1 MSVNRRTALRG
12 GAIAAASVAL
22 ASSAA
27 GTAFASTA
35 SVGAAANTDT
45 TTGGAA
51 DPASIVKA
59 YRELQAGINR
69 PSPERAAALVNLD
82 RVAKA
87 YNASM
92 TVTGDQLWADLP
104 KGPGSNSFPSMYGR
118 LRAIS
123 VNWATPGG
131 ALYHDPTVL
140 ARVKAALEI
149 LYVNQ
154 YNENTD
160 EIGNWYSYEIGVPYY
175 LLHSLVSVSDQ
186 LTAAE
191 LTRYLQPVLR
201 FTGNPNIRTNNPTL
215 AETGANRGDKA
226 LIAVVSGALLSDTVR
241 IAKGIDAIT
250 DVVGGGSASL
260 VGRVTKGDGYH
271 PDGSFIQHDVIPYAG
286 HYGLVLLT
294 AFAGLIHVTDGTAY
308 ALNADL
314 RQKIYDTVADTYA
327 PFVFAGSMMEPVRGR
342 MLSRQG
348 ETAHDAGKQLTGA
361 VVLLALSAPDATKKQ
376 LSGLVAEWIG
386 ENKFAPYYEIPDPE
400 RFSPGPDLVAI
411 PGIEF
416 GQELLSSK
424 VSTAKAVAVNR
435 VYGQQDR
442 IVHVTENWSASLGV
456 ASTRICRYESVN
468 GQNLHG
474 WYVGDGVLYTFQ
486 PKSQGHYTDVY
497 WPTVDPTLLP
507 GATSKAGT
515 PPKPPTSG
523 PLTPNPHTGGVRWD
537 DRHGA
542 YALDLITEDGT
553 LTAKKSWFFT
563 PEGIVCLG
571 AGITDTSGAEVRTAI
586 ENRNLG
592 ENGSGSLT
600 ADFCS
605 VPVTPGRSTALRR
618 PRWLH
623 LDGVGGYVVLDGS
636 DVTALRED
644 RTGSWRDVDTGANT
658 KGTTVPY
665 TRRYQKLVLSHGVN
679 PAGASYAYA
688 VLPTASRPATV
699 ASSLAWRVRSNTATS
714 QAIRL
719 WDSTLLANFFAA
731 GSVEE
736 LTVSGPASV
745 AVGRTRSGWK
755 IAVSDPTQ
763 LQTSIEVTVRRK
775 SVDVPVAGTFGATQ
789 VVSLAD

>member
-1 MSVNRRTALRG
+1 MPVNRRTALRG
-12 GAIAAASVAL
+12 GAIAAATAAL
-22 ASSAA
+22 AA
-27 GTAFASTA
+27 GTSSATFASVASASTEAAGATA
-35 SVGAAANTDT
+35 TGVAAT
-45 TTGGAA
+45 
-51 DPASIVKA
+51 ASIVKA
-59 YRELQAGINR
+59 YKELQVGINR
-69 PSPERAAALVNLD
+69 PSPERAAALSNLD

-104 KGPGSNSFPSMYGR
+104 KGPGSDNFPSMYGR

-131 ALYHDPTVL
+131 ALYNDPTVL

-154 YNENTD
+154 YNENTG

-175 LLHSLVSVSDQ
+175 LLHSLVSISDQ

-191 LTRYLQPVLR
+191 ITRYLQPVLR
-201 FTGNPNIRTNNPTL
+201 FTGNPNIRTNTPTL

-226 LIAVVSGALLSDTVR
+226 LIAIVSGALLGDTAR

-250 DVVGGGSASL
+250 DVVGGGVANL

-294 AFAGLIHVTDGTAY
+294 AFSGLIHVTDGTEY

-327 PFVFAGSMMEPVRGR
+327 PFVFAGSLMEPVRGR

-348 ETAHDAGKQLTGA
+348 ETAHDAGKQLTVA
-361 VVLLALSAPDATKKQ
+361 VAVLALSAPDATKQQ

-386 ENKFAPYYEIPDPE
+386 ENKFAPYYQIPDPE
-400 RFSPGPDLVAI
+400 RFAPGPDLVAI
-411 PGIEF
+411 PGIEYA
-416 GQELLSSK
+416 QELLSAK
-424 VSTAKAVAVNR
+424 VSAAKAVATNR
-435 VYGQQDR
+435 IFGQQDR
-442 IVHVTENWSASLGV
+442 LVHITEGWSASLGV
-456 ASTRICRYESVN
+456 SSTRICRYESVN

-474 WYVGDGVLYTFQ
+474 WYVGDGTLYTFQ
-486 PKSQGHYTDVY
+486 PAAQGHYSDVY

-507 GATSKAGT
+507 GATTKAGT

-523 PLTPNPHTGGVRWD
+523 PLTPNAHTGGVRWD
-537 DRHGA
+537 ASHGA
-542 YALDLITEDGT
+542 YALDFVSEDTT

-571 AGITDTSGAEVRTAI
+571 AGITEKSGAEVRTAI

-592 ENGSGSLT
+592 ENGHGSLI
-600 ADFCS
+600 ADARL
-605 VPVTPGRSTALRR
+605 VPTTLGKSTVLRR
-618 PRWLH
+618 SRWLH
-623 LDGVGGYVVLDGS
+623 LDGVGGYVVLDGA

-688 VLPTASRPATV
+688 VLPTASLLSTV
-699 ASSLAWRVRSNTATS
+699 ASSLAWRVRSNTATV

-719 WDSTLLANFFAA
+719 WDNTLLANFFAA
-731 GSVEE
+731 GSADE

-745 AVGRTRSGWK
+745 ALGRTRGGWK

-763 LQTSIEVTVRRK
+763 LQTSIKVTIRRK

-789 VVSLAD
+789 VVNLAD